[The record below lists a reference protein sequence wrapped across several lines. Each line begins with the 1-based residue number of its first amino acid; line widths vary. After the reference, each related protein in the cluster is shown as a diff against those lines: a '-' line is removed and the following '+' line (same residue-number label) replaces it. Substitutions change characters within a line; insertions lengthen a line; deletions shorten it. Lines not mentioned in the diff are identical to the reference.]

1 MFDRSITDTFKDL
14 TVLVAEDNAHMRNLL
29 RTLLEAM
36 GVSRVTLASD
46 GATAL
51 AEFDL
56 VQPDIVITDGTMK
69 PMDGFQLIREL
80 RQRQSADTPPIPII
94 MLSGY
99 LEVSRVKRAKELG
112 VTSFLAKPVSGLALS
127 QHLRHAVSVRMG
139 GADQGPMKVSFENQ
153 LMPDLAA
160 NDQWKL

>member
-69 PMDGFQLIREL
+69 PMDGFQLICEL

-112 VTSFLAKPVSGLALS
+112 VTSFLAKPEIGRAHV
-127 QHLRHAVSVRMG
+127 
-139 GADQGPMKVSFENQ
+139 
-153 LMPDLAA
+153 
-160 NDQWKL
+160 